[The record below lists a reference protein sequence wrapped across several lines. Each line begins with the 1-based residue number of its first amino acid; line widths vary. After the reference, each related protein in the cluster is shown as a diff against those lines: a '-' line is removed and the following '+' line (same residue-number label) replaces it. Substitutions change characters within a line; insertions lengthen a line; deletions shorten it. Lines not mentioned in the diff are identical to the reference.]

1 MKATM
6 RKKCFFFCFILLA
19 VVTNQIAHGQN
30 RKRGKNIYSPVPIDE
45 GDTCRIDIV
54 FIIDSSESA
63 KNQLFDLQ
71 KDFVQNMTDSI
82 FQMKPVKSHMYSV
95 KLASMQFSSTVIID
109 HPFTAWKNV
118 QNFKEKINSLGFIGQ
133 GTYSY
138 YAVSNATHLFKT
150 ESRKRSV
157 KVAFL
162 MTDGVDHPNSPN
174 VQGIAKTA
182 RSLGIHFVTI
192 GLSKKAVQEE
202 KLRMIFGDSSS
213 KRVLCLDDQNLV
225 ADVALELEALLQ
237 EQCVR
242 KTCECEK
249 GVKGD
254 KGSDGSKGEKG
265 DPGPKGNKGDAQKGD
280 HGEKGE
286 EGTPGYKGDKGERGE
301 CGAPGPKGEIGLQGS
316 VGPTGPRGPQ
326 GIRGDPGEQG
336 LKGIQGSK
344 GEQGPPGPY
353 GPAGSP
359 GIGEPGPKGAE
370 GREGRIGLRG
380 PPGIGE
386 PGLPGPPGPPGS
398 PGEKGSTGQGIQGD
412 KGEKGSPGVRGPSGP
427 KGEQVKG
434 DKGDQG
440 QVGPQGPPGP
450 PGAGLQGS
458 QGVQGPPGIPGP
470 KGSEGYG
477 WPGPKGEPGERGQKG
492 EPGRPGNSTTGLKGD
507 TGLPGTPGEKGVKGE
522 KGLIGRKGEKGD
534 EGPRGPE
541 GPPGKGLLGQKG
553 DPGEKGSKGMIGPT
567 GLQGQAGPK
576 GDRGETGPPGVPGAS
591 VWGPPGPKGD
601 PGYKGL
607 PGDPGIPGNSIMGP
621 MGKQGPP
628 GPPGPQGAKADKGDK
643 GEAGPPGPAGPEGPE
658 GPKGV
663 GDAGPKGER
672 GIKGDPGPP
681 GPPGWG
687 HMGPKGIMGRKGL
700 PGLPGPPGISI
711 QGDKGEK
718 GSKGLPGPK
727 GSVGNGLPGRKGD
740 YGDKGDTGSKGAK
753 GEIGDPGPPGPKG
766 SGGRKGEPGLSRED
780 VIRLINEICGCGIKC
795 RTTPLELIFV
805 IDSSESVGPDNFN
818 IIKTFM
824 KTFIDKISAS
834 QATSRIGIINFSHRV
849 DLVSS
854 LKQYTNKE
862 HLKSAVDK
870 MPYLGEGTYTA
881 SAIQEAIHLFQAAR
895 PAVRKVAVV
904 ITDGQADS
912 RDKVRLDTIVR
923 EAHATNI
930 EIFVIGVVQRTDP
943 HYDDILKEMQL
954 IATDPDEE
962 HVYQI
967 DDFVTLSVLENKL
980 ITKICENESAAY
992 TRKYNI
998 LSPSPSLES
1007 EIARK
1012 DANSLL
1018 PKVTTSEID
1027 MLPTE
1032 GDSNPMSN
1040 QHSPTQSTYT
1050 EPLPSA
1056 QDHSVTTSAH
1066 RESTLPPV
1074 YNISEIRPPS
1084 PVVNPFVGGTA
1095 TERHQPAPWQTEIAR
1110 SPKNPRCLE
1119 PMKPGDCWNYVVKW
1133 FYDKSGNS
1141 CGQFWYGGCNGN
1153 NNRFET
1159 EKECRETC
1167 VD

>member
-1 MKATM
+1 M
-6 RKKCFFFCFILLA
+6 CL
-19 VVTNQIAHGQN
+19 
-30 RKRGKNIYSPVPIDE
+30 
-45 GDTCRIDIV
+45 IDIV
-54 FIIDSSESA
+54 FIVDSSESA

-71 KDFVQNMTDSI
+71 KNFVQNITDSI
-82 FQMKPVKSHMYSV
+82 FQMKSVKSHVYSV
-95 KLASMQFSSTVIID
+95 KLASMQFSSTVSID

-138 YAVSNATHLFKT
+138 YAVSNATQLFKT

-174 VQGIAKTA
+174 VQGIATTA

-192 GLSKKAVQEE
+192 GLSKKTVQEE
-202 KLRMIFGDSSS
+202 KLRMISGDSSS
-213 KRVLCLDDQNLV
+213 KHVLCLDDQNLV
-225 ADVALELEALLQ
+225 IDVALELVSYAD
-237 EQCVR
+237 CVQ

-249 GVKGD
+249 GAKGD
-254 KGSDGSKGEKG
+254 KGDSGSDGSKGEKG
-265 DPGPKGNKGDAQKGD
+265 DPGPKGSKGDAQKGD

-286 EGTPGYKGDKGERGE
+286 EVCDSYSANSYFGERGE
-301 CGAPGPKGEIGLQGS
+301 CGPPGTKGEIGLQGS
-316 VGPTGPRGPQ
+316 VGPMGPRGPQ
-326 GIRGDPGEQG
+326 GIRGDPGQQG
-336 LKGIQGSK
+336 PKGIQGNK

-353 GPAGSP
+353 GPAGPS

-398 PGEKGSTGQGIQGD
+398 PGEKGSAGQGIPGE
-412 KGEKGSPGVRGPSGP
+412 KGEKGSDGAVGPRGP

-434 DKGDQG
+434 DKGEQG
-440 QVGPQGPPGP
+440 QIGPQGPPGP
-450 PGAGLQGS
+450 PGTGNPGS
-458 QGVQGPPGIPGP
+458 QGIQGPPGIRGA
-470 KGSEGYG
+470 KGSQGSG
-477 WPGPKGEPGERGQKG
+477 WPGPKGEKG
-492 EPGRPGNSTTGLKGD
+492 EQGL
-507 TGLPGTPGEKGVKGE
+507 
-522 KGLIGRKGEKGD
+522 
-534 EGPRGPE
+534 RGPE
-541 GPPGKGLLGQKG
+541 GPPGKGDVGQKG
-553 DPGEKGSKGMIGPT
+553 EPGEKGSTGVIGLTGPKGS
-567 GLQGQAGPK
+567 AGPK
-576 GDRGETGPPGVPGAS
+576 GDRGEKGERGVPGPS
-591 VWGPPGPKGD
+591 VEGPPGPKGD
-601 PGYKGL
+601 PGHKGL
-607 PGDPGIPGNSIMGP
+607 PGDDGLPGNSIMGP
-621 MGKQGPP
+621 TGHPGPSGPP
-628 GPPGPQGAKADKGDK
+628 GPHGAKGDKGDK
-643 GEAGPPGPAGPEGPE
+643 GEAGPLGPAGPEGPP

-663 GDAGPKGER
+663 GDAGPKGDR

-687 HMGPKGIMGRKGL
+687 SMGPKGIMGRKGL

-718 GSKGLPGPK
+718 GSKGFPGPK
-727 GSVGNGLPGRKGD
+727 GSIGTGLPGQKGD
-740 YGDKGDTGSKGAK
+740 YGDKGDPGTKGAK

-795 RTTPLELIFV
+795 RATPVELVFV

-818 IIKTFM
+818 IIKTFV
-824 KTFIDKISAS
+824 KTFIDKVSANH
-834 QATSRIGIINFSHRV
+834 ATTRIGIINFSHRV

-854 LKQYTNKE
+854 LKQYTSKE

-904 ITDGQADS
+904 VTDGQADN

-923 EAHATNI
+923 EAHAADI
-930 EIFVIGVVQRTDP
+930 EIFVIGIVQRTDP
-943 HYDDILKEMQL
+943 HYDDFLKEMQL

-967 DDFVTLSVLENKL
+967 DDFITLSALENKL
-980 ITKICENESAAY
+980 ITKICENESAVY

-998 LSPSPSLES
+998 LSPSPSPES
-1007 EIARK
+1007 EIAK

-1018 PKVTTSEID
+1018 PQMTTSETD

-1032 GDSNPMSN
+1032 EISYPVSK
-1040 QHSPTQSTYT
+1040 
-1050 EPLPSA
+1050 E
-1056 QDHSVTTSAH
+1056 VT
-1066 RESTLPPV
+1066 V
-1074 YNISEIRPPS
+1074 VKFYNMSEIRPLS
-1084 PVVNPFVGGTA
+1084 PAVNPFIGGTA
-1095 TERHQPAPWQTEIAR
+1095 TEDHQPAVWQTQAATTQKK
-1110 SPKNPRCLE
+1110 SKLTFTDALSDPRCLE
-1119 PMKPGDCWNYVVKW
+1119 PMKPGDCWDYVVKW
-1133 FYDKSGNS
+1133 YYDKNGNS
-1141 CGQFWYGGCNGN
+1141 CGQFWYGGCNGTS
-1153 NNRFET
+1153 NRFET
-1159 EKECRETC
+1159 EKECQETC
-1167 VD
+1167 LDW

>member
-1 MKATM
+1 M
-6 RKKCFFFCFILLA
+6 RKKCFFFYFILLA
-19 VVTNQIAHGQN
+19 VITNQIVHGQN
-30 RKRGKNIYSPVPIDE
+30 RKKGKNIYSPMPKDE
-45 GDTCRIDIV
+45 GDMCLIDIV

-63 KNQLFDLQ
+63 KNQLFDIQ
-71 KDFVQNMTDSI
+71 KNFVQNITDSI

-109 HPFTAWKNV
+109 HPFTAWKDV

-138 YAVSNATHLFKT
+138 YAISNATHLFKT

-174 VQGIAKTA
+174 VQGIATTA

-202 KLRMIFGDSSS
+202 KLRMISGDSSS

-225 ADVALELEALLQ
+225 VDIALELEALLQ
-237 EQCVR
+237 KQCVQ

-249 GVKGD
+249 GEKGD
-254 KGSDGSKGEKG
+254 KGEKGSDGSKGEKG
-265 DPGPKGNKGDAQKGD
+265 DAGPKGNKGDAQKGD

-286 EGTPGYKGDKGERGE
+286 EGAPGYKGDKGERGE

-326 GIRGDPGEQG
+326 GIRGDPGQQG
-336 LKGIQGSK
+336 PKGIQGNK

-353 GPAGSP
+353 GPAGPS

-412 KGEKGSPGVRGPSGP
+412 KGEKGSDGARGPRGP

-434 DKGDQG
+434 NKGDQG

-450 PGAGLQGS
+450 PGPSQQGR
-458 QGVQGPPGIPGP
+458 QGAQGPPGNPGP
-470 KGSEGYG
+470 KGSQGSG
-477 WPGPKGEPGERGQKG
+477 WPGPKGEPGKPGQKG
-492 EPGRPGNSTTGLKGD
+492 EPGLPGISSSGLKGA

-522 KGLIGRKGEKGD
+522 TGLT
-534 EGPRGPE
+534 
-541 GPPGKGLLGQKG
+541 GKKVKKYILPHVKVCFLQG
-553 DPGEKGSKGMIGPT
+553 DPGEKGSEGMIGPT
-567 GLQGQAGPK
+567 GLKGPAGLK
-576 GDRGETGPPGVPGAS
+576 GDRGETGPPGLPGAS

-601 PGYKGL
+601 PGYKGP
-607 PGDPGIPGNSIMGP
+607 PGDDGRPGNSIMGP
-621 MGKQGPP
+621 TGHPGLP
-628 GPPGPQGAKADKGDK
+628 GPPGPEGPKADKGDK
-643 GEAGPPGPAGPEGPE
+643 GEAGPPGPEGPAGPE

-663 GDAGPKGER
+663 GDAGPKGDR
-672 GIKGDPGPP
+672 GYKGDPGPP

-687 HMGPKGIMGRKGL
+687 HMGPKGIMGREGL
-700 PGLPGPPGISI
+700 PGPPGPPGISI

-718 GSKGLPGPK
+718 GSKGFPGPK
-727 GSVGNGLPGRKGD
+727 GSVGTGLPGQKGD

-780 VIRLINEICGCGIKC
+780 VIRLIHEICGCGIKC
-795 RTTPLELIFV
+795 KTTPLELVFV
-805 IDSSESVGPDNFN
+805 IDSSESVGPENFN

-824 KTFIDKISAS
+824 KTFIDKVSANH
-834 QATSRIGIINFSHRV
+834 ATTRIGIINFSHRV

-854 LKQYTNKE
+854 LKQYMSKE
-862 HLKSAVDK
+862 QLKSAVDK

-904 ITDGQADS
+904 ITDGQADN

-923 EAHATNI
+923 EAHAANI
-930 EIFVIGVVQRTDP
+930 EIFVIGIVQRTDP
-943 HYDDILKEMQL
+943 HFDDFLKEMQL

-980 ITKICENESAAY
+980 ITKICENDSAVY
-992 TRKYNI
+992 TRNYNI

-1018 PKVTTSEID
+1018 PKTTTSEIYI
-1027 MLPTE
+1027 LPTE
-1032 GDSNPMSN
+1032 ASNNP
-1040 QHSPTQSTYT
+1040 
-1050 EPLPSA
+1050 
-1056 QDHSVTTSAH
+1056 DHSVTISAH
-1066 RESTLPPV
+1066 RESILPPV
-1074 YNISEIRPPS
+1074 YNISETRPLS
-1084 PVVNPFVGGTA
+1084 PVVNPFIGGTD
-1095 TERHQPAPWQTEIAR
+1095 TEDHQPAAWQAELAR
-1110 SPKNPRCLE
+1110 TQKKSKLTFTDALSDPRCLE
-1119 PMKPGDCWNYVVKW
+1119 PMKPGDCWNYEVKW
-1133 FYDKSGNS
+1133 YYDKDGNS
-1141 CGQFWYGGCNGN
+1141 CGQFWYGGCNGS

>member
-1 MKATM
+1 M
-6 RKKCFFFCFILLA
+6 RKKCFFFCFMLLA
-19 VVTNQIAHGQN
+19 AITNQAVHGQN
-30 RKRGKNIYSPVPIDE
+30 RKKVKNIYSPMPKDE
-45 GDTCRIDIV
+45 GDMCLIDIV
-54 FIIDSSESA
+54 FIMDSSESA
-63 KNQLFDLQ
+63 KNQLFDVQ
-71 KDFVQNMTDSI
+71 KNFVQNVTDSI

-95 KLASMQFSSTVIID
+95 KLASMQFSSTVSID
-109 HPFTAWKNV
+109 QPFTAWKNV
-118 QNFKEKINSLGFIGQ
+118 QNFKQKISSLGFIGQ

-150 ESRKRSV
+150 ESRKGSV

-174 VQGIAKTA
+174 VQGIATTA
-182 RSLGIHFVTI
+182 RSLGIRFVTI

-202 KLRMIFGDSSS
+202 KLRMISGDSSS
-213 KRVLCLDDQNLV
+213 KHVLCLDDQNLV
-225 ADVALELEALLQ
+225 VDVALDLEALLQ
-237 EQCVR
+237 KQCAQ

-254 KGSDGSKGEKG
+254 KGDSGSDGSKGEKG
-265 DPGPKGNKGDAQKGD
+265 DPGPKGNKGDVQKGD

-286 EGTPGYKGDKGERGE
+286 EGAPGYKGDKGERGE
-301 CGAPGPKGEIGLQGS
+301 CGPPGLKGEIGLQGS

-326 GIRGDPGEQG
+326 GIRGDPGQQG
-336 LKGIQGSK
+336 PKGIQGNK

-353 GPAGSP
+353 GPAGPS

-398 PGEKGSTGQGIQGD
+398 PGEKGSTGQGIQGE
-412 KGEKGSPGVRGPSGP
+412 KGEKGWKGEAGPPGP
-427 KGEQVKG
+427 KGERVKG
-434 DKGDQG
+434 DKGEQG

-450 PGAGLQGS
+450 PGTGIPGS
-458 QGVQGPPGIPGP
+458 QGIQGPQGIPGA
-470 KGSEGYG
+470 KGSQGSG
-477 WPGPKGEPGERGQKG
+477 WPGPKGEPGKPGQKG
-492 EPGRPGNSTTGLKGD
+492 EPGLPGTSSSGLKGD

-522 KGLIGRKGEKGD
+522 NGLTGKKVRKCILPHVKGFFL
-534 EGPRGPE
+534 
-541 GPPGKGLLGQKG
+541 QG
-553 DPGEKGSKGMIGPT
+553 DPGEKGSQGMIGLT
-567 GLQGQAGPK
+567 GPKGQAGPK
-576 GDRGETGPPGVPGAS
+576 GDSGEKGPPGVPGSS

-601 PGYKGL
+601 PGQKGP
-607 PGDPGIPGNSIMGP
+607 PGNDGLPGNSIMGP
-621 MGKQGPP
+621 TGHP
-628 GPPGPQGAKADKGDK
+628 GPPGPSGPHGAKGEKGVK

-663 GDAGPKGER
+663 GDAGPKGDR

-687 HMGPKGIMGRKGL
+687 SMGPKGIMGRKGL
-700 PGLPGPPGISI
+700 PGPPGPPGISI

-718 GSKGLPGPK
+718 GSKGFPGPK
-727 GSVGNGLPGRKGD
+727 GSIATGLPGQKGD
-740 YGDKGDTGSKGAK
+740 YGEKGDPGSKGAK

-795 RTTPLELIFV
+795 RVTPLELVFV

-818 IIKTFM
+818 IIKTFV
-824 KTFIDKISAS
+824 KTFIDKVSANH
-834 QATSRIGIINFSHRV
+834 ATTRIGIINFSHRV

-854 LKQYTNKE
+854 LKQYTSRE
-862 HLKSAVDK
+862 YLKSAVDK

-881 SAIQEAIHLFQAAR
+881 SAIQEAIHLFEAAR

-912 RDKVRLDTIVR
+912 RDKVRLGTIVR

-930 EIFVIGVVQRTDP
+930 EIFVIGIVQRTDP
-943 HYDDILKEMQL
+943 HYNDFLKEMQL

-967 DDFVTLSVLENKL
+967 DDFITLSALENKL
-980 ITKICENESAAY
+980 ITKICENESAEY

-998 LSPSPSLES
+998 LSPSPSPES

-1018 PKVTTSEID
+1018 PTMTTSEID

-1032 GDSNPMSN
+1032 GISNP
-1040 QHSPTQSTYT
+1040 
-1050 EPLPSA
+1050 
-1056 QDHSVTTSAH
+1056 DHNVTTSAH
-1066 RESTLPPV
+1066 RESILPPV
-1074 YNISEIRPPS
+1074 YDMSEIRPLS
-1084 PVVNPFVGGTA
+1084 PVVNPFIGGTA
-1095 TERHQPAPWQTEIAR
+1095 AEGHQPTVWQTEVAR
-1110 SPKNPRCLE
+1110 TQKKCKLTFTDALSDPRCLE

-1133 FYDKSGNS
+1133 YYDKNSNS
-1141 CGQFWYGGCNGN
+1141 CGQFWYGGCNGT

>member
-1 MKATM
+1 I
-6 RKKCFFFCFILLA
+6 RKKSIFFCFILLA
-19 VVTNQIAHGQN
+19 VITSQIVHGQN
-30 RKRGKNIYSPVPIDE
+30 RKRGKNIYSPLQKDE
-45 GDTCRIDIV
+45 GDICLIDIV

-63 KNQLFDLQ
+63 KNQLFDVQ
-71 KDFVQNMTDSI
+71 KNFVQNLTDSI
-82 FQMKPVKSHMYSV
+82 FQMKPVKSHTYSV
-95 KLASMQFSSTVIID
+95 KLASMQFSSTVSID
-109 HPFTAWKNV
+109 HPFTAWKDV
-118 QNFKEKINSLGFIGQ
+118 QNFKENINSLGFIGQ

-138 YAVSNATHLFKT
+138 YAISNATHLFKT

-174 VQGIAKTA
+174 VQGIATTA

-192 GLSKKAVQEE
+192 GLSKQAVQEE
-202 KLRMIFGDSSS
+202 KLRLISGDSSS

-225 ADVALELEALLQ
+225 VDVALELEALLQ
-237 EQCVR
+237 KQCVQ

-249 GVKGD
+249 GEKGD
-254 KGSDGSKGEKG
+254 KGDSGDGSKGEKG
-265 DPGPKGNKGDAQKGD
+265 DPGPKGSKGDAQKGD

-286 EGTPGYKGDKGERGE
+286 EGAPGYKGDKGERGE
-301 CGAPGPKGEIGLQGS
+301 CGSPGPKGEIGFQGS

-326 GIRGDPGEQG
+326 GIRGDPGQQG
-336 LKGIQGSK
+336 PKGIQGNK
-344 GEQGPPGPY
+344 GERGPPGPY
-353 GPAGSP
+353 GPAGPS

-398 PGEKGSTGQGIQGD
+398 PGEKGSVGQGIQGD
-412 KGEKGSPGVRGPSGP
+412 KGEKGSDGAPGPAGP

-434 DKGDQG
+434 DKGEQG
-440 QVGPQGPPGP
+440 QVGPQGPPGL
-450 PGAGLQGS
+450 PGIGHQGS
-458 QGVQGPPGIPGP
+458 QGAQGPPGNPGP
-470 KGSEGYG
+470 KGSQGSG
-477 WPGPKGEPGERGQKG
+477 WPGPKGEPGKPGQKG
-492 EPGRPGNSTTGLKGD
+492 EPGLPGISSSGHKGD
-507 TGLPGTPGEKGVKGE
+507 TGLPGPPGEKGVMGE
-522 KGLIGRKGEKGD
+522 KGLTGKKVRKYILPHVKVCF
-534 EGPRGPE
+534 
-541 GPPGKGLLGQKG
+541 LQG
-553 DPGEKGSKGMIGPT
+553 DPGEKGSKGMIGPR
-567 GLQGQAGPK
+567 GPQGQAGEK
-576 GDRGETGPPGVPGAS
+576 GDPGETGLPGPPGSS

-601 PGYKGL
+601 PGYKGP
-607 PGDPGIPGNSIMGP
+607 PGDNGLPGNSIMGP
-621 MGKQGPP
+621 TGHPGLP

-643 GEAGPPGPAGPEGPE
+643 GEAGPPGPAGPEGPK
-658 GPKGV
+658 GVKGV

-700 PGLPGPPGISI
+700 PGLPGPPGSSI

-718 GSKGLPGPK
+718 GSKGFPGPK
-727 GSVGNGLPGRKGD
+727 GSIGTGLPGQKGD
-740 YGDKGDTGSKGAK
+740 YGDKGDPGDKGAK

-795 RTTPLELIFV
+795 RATPLELVFV

-818 IIKTFM
+818 IMKTFM
-824 KTFIDKISAS
+824 KTFIDKVSANH
-834 QATSRIGIINFSHRV
+834 ATTRIGIINFSHKV

-854 LKQYTNKE
+854 LKQYTSKE
-862 HLKSAVDK
+862 YLKSAVDK

-881 SAIQEAIHLFQAAR
+881 SAIQEAIRLFQAAR

-930 EIFVIGVVQRTDP
+930 EIFVIGIVQRTDP
-943 HYDDILKEMQL
+943 HYDDFLKEMQL

-980 ITKICENESAAY
+980 LTKICENESAVY
-992 TRKYNI
+992 TRNYN
-998 LSPSPSLES
+998 LSSPSPSPES

-1012 DANSLL
+1012 AANGLL
-1018 PKVTTSEID
+1018 PTKNTSEVD
-1027 MLPTE
+1027 MLPAE
-1032 GDSNPMSN
+1032 GISNP
-1040 QHSPTQSTYT
+1040 
-1050 EPLPSA
+1050 
-1056 QDHSVTTSAH
+1056 DHSVTTSSY
-1066 RESTLPPV
+1066 RESILPPV
-1074 YNISEIRPPS
+1074 YNISETRPL
-1084 PVVNPFVGGTA
+1084 NPFIAGIA
-1095 TERHQPAPWQTEIAR
+1095 TEDHQPAAWQTEVAR
-1110 SPKNPRCLE
+1110 TQKNPRCLE

-1133 FYDKSGNS
+1133 YYDKDGNS
-1141 CGQFWYGGCNGN
+1141 CGQFWYGGCNGT

-1159 EKECRETC
+1159 QKECQETC

>member
-1 MKATM
+1 M

-19 VVTNQIAHGQN
+19 VITNQIVYGQN
-30 RKRGKNIYSPVPIDE
+30 RRKGKNIYSPMPKDE
-45 GDTCRIDIV
+45 GDMCLIDIV

-63 KNQLFDLQ
+63 KNQLFDVQ
-71 KDFVQNMTDSI
+71 KNFVQNITDSI

-95 KLASMQFSSTVIID
+95 KLASMQFSSTVSID

-174 VQGIAKTA
+174 VQGIATTA

-202 KLRMIFGDSSS
+202 KLRIISGDSSS

-225 ADVALELEALLQ
+225 VDVALELEALLQ
-237 EQCVR
+237 KQCVQ

-254 KGSDGSKGEKG
+254 KGDSGSKGERG
-265 DPGPKGNKGDAQKGD
+265 DPGPKGSKGDAQKGD

-286 EGTPGYKGDKGERGE
+286 EGAPGDKGDKGERGE
-301 CGAPGPKGEIGLQGS
+301 CGSPGPKGEIGLQGS

-326 GIRGDPGEQG
+326 GIRGDPGQQG
-336 LKGIQGSK
+336 PKGIQGNK
-344 GEQGPPGPY
+344 GEQGPPGPS
-353 GPAGSP
+353 GPAGPS
-359 GIGEPGPKGAE
+359 GIGDPGPKGAE
-370 GREGRIGLRG
+370 GREGRIGLPG

-386 PGLPGPPGPPGS
+386 PGSPGPPGPPGS
-398 PGEKGSTGQGIQGD
+398 PGEKGSTGQGIQG
-412 KGEKGSPGVRGPSGP
+412 EKVVLWKLLSLTLWTKFAVVS
-427 KGEQVKG
+427 KLFKAT
-434 DKGDQG
+434 DNSIG

-450 PGAGLQGS
+450 PGAGHQGA
-458 QGVQGPPGIPGP
+458 QGMQGPAGNPGQ
-470 KGSEGYG
+470 KGSKGFG
-477 WPGPKGEPGERGQKG
+477 WPGPKGEPGNRGQKG
-492 EPGRPGNSTTGLKGD
+492 EPGLPGISSSGPKGD

-522 KGLIGRKGEKGD
+522 KGLTGKKVRKYILPHVKVSF
-534 EGPRGPE
+534 
-541 GPPGKGLLGQKG
+541 LQG
-553 DPGEKGSKGMIGPT
+553 DPGEKGSKGMTGPR
-567 GLQGQAGPK
+567 GPQGQAGPK
-576 GDRGETGPPGVPGAS
+576 GDPGEKGPPGVPGSS

-601 PGYKGL
+601 PGYKGP
-607 PGDPGIPGNSIMGP
+607 PGEDGRPGNSIMGP
-621 MGKQGPP
+621 MGPSGPP
-628 GPPGPQGAKADKGDK
+628 GPPGPHGAKADKGDK
-643 GEAGPPGPAGPEGPE
+643 GEAGPPGPAGLEGPKGE
-658 GPKGV
+658 KGV
-663 GDAGPKGER
+663 GDAGPKGDR

-700 PGLPGPPGISI
+700 PGPPGDPGISI
-711 QGDKGEK
+711 QGEKGEK
-718 GSKGLPGPK
+718 GSKGFPGPK
-727 GSVGNGLPGRKGD
+727 GSIGTGLPGQKGD
-740 YGDKGDTGSKGAK
+740 YGDKGDPGSKGAK

-795 RTTPLELIFV
+795 RTTPLELVFV

-824 KTFIDKISAS
+824 KTFIDKVSANHV
-834 QATSRIGIINFSHRV
+834 TTRIGIINFSHKV
-849 DLVSS
+849 ELVSS
-854 LKQYTNKE
+854 LKQYTSKE
-862 HLKSAVDK
+862 YLKSAVDK

-881 SAIQEAIHLFQAAR
+881 SAIQEAIRLFQAAR

-912 RDKVRLDTIVR
+912 RDKIQLDTIVR
-923 EAHATNI
+923 KAHATNI
-930 EIFVIGVVQRTDP
+930 EIFVIGIVQRTDP
-943 HYDDILKEMQL
+943 HYDDFLKEMQL

-967 DDFVTLSVLENKL
+967 DDFITLSVLENKL
-980 ITKICENESAAY
+980 ITKICENESAVY
-992 TRKYNI
+992 TREYNI

-1018 PKVTTSEID
+1018 PKMTTSETD
-1027 MLPTE
+1027 VLPTE
-1032 GDSNPMSN
+1032 GISNPVSK
-1040 QHSPTQSTYT
+1040 Q
-1050 EPLPSA
+1050 
-1056 QDHSVTTSAH
+1056 VT
-1066 RESTLPPV
+1066 V
-1074 YNISEIRPPS
+1074 VKFYNMSEIRPLS
-1084 PVVNPFVGGTA
+1084 PVVNPFIGGTA
-1095 TERHQPAPWQTEIAR
+1095 TEDHPPAAWQTEVAR
-1110 SPKNPRCLE
+1110 TQKNPRCLE

-1133 FYDKSGNS
+1133 YYDKDGNS
-1141 CGQFWYGGCNGN
+1141 CGQFWYGGCNGT

-1167 VD
+1167 ID